1 MLNVNLSA
9 LSMSELK
16 ALASSN
22 NAIPTG
28 DKRSKQAWI
37 DALELFAACE
47 TVIEEIHAP
56 IEDELIDFDEMM
68 VWCDS
73 YIADIA
79 TKSVGLP
86 KPMAINTV
94 SDAEMEVIAHTADMA
109 KEIIDRLEELSIE
122 PDNETEAEFE
132 ARSGEYIGLSEVLG
146 EIQTEIKAQKKGAAT
161 VFGALLV
168 ILILAIQSIVCIGYA
183 VIQSAIHIKNLFG
196 SYNPDYDL
204 FGQLNDMAR
213 QRKLGIACA

>member
-16 ALASSN
+16 ALANSN
-22 NAIPTG
+22 NAIPMG

-94 SDAEMEVIAHTADMA
+94 SDAEMEAIAHTADMA

-122 PDNETEAEFE
+122 PNNEAEFE

-183 VIQSAIHIKNLFG
+183 VIQSAIHVKNLFG

-204 FGQLNDMAR
+204 FGRLHDMVR
-213 QRKLGIACA
+213 QRKLIACA